1 MFYFTIEEGGLYMDK
16 QIFLDKFKE
25 LGTCEDDVQRRD
37 ILASLTDDI
46 SVLYSD
52 IESDRST
59 IDVLNQTIEKNKEDI
74 EKLRESNM
82 NLFLRVSAN
91 KTEDQQKQD
100 STSIKPDEDKKLKFE
115 DLFDEKGGLK

>member
-1 MFYFTIEEGGLYMDK
+1 MDK
-16 QIFLDKFKE
+16 QLFLDKFKE

-59 IDVLNQTIEKNKEDI
+59 IDVLNQTIEKVFVPCEHNTLTYFI
-74 EKLRESNM
+74 LPPIWR
-82 NLFLRVSAN
+82 RG
-91 KTEDQQKQD
+91 
-100 STSIKPDEDKKLKFE
+100 STSTFATVKTQSL
-115 DLFDEKGGLK
+115 L

>member
-1 MFYFTIEEGGLYMDK
+1 MDK

-100 STSIKPDEDKKLKFE
+100 STGIKPDEDKKLKFE

>member
-46 SVLYSD
+46 SSLYSD
-52 IESDRST
+52 ILPKGSET
-59 IDVLNQTIEKNKEDI
+59 
-74 EKLRESNM
+74 LRLHSP
-82 NLFLRVSAN
+82 LP
-91 KTEDQQKQD
+91 QD
-100 STSIKPDEDKKLKFE
+100 TK
-115 DLFDEKGGLK
+115 